1 MFFFYNNIGDIMRK
15 YYLFIIRDEY
25 YRKYKKKQNI
35 LYKALYYL
43 YKSNEYDLNH
53 GFYLYD
59 KICNIFSV
67 KLLNN
72 YIKNK
77 YEYKMINNKII
88 KLNSIIEHT
97 IVQINYS
104 CIIVIT
110 DINIPEIFK
119 TFNIYNKRIF
129 VCDFNNQDYF
139 WLNEQISKFPR
150 NKSYNEIGD

>member
-1 MFFFYNNIGDIMRK
+1 MSFFYNTIGDNMRK

-25 YRKYKKKQNI
+25 YRKYRKKPNI

-43 YKSNEYDLNH
+43 YNTNEYDLNH

-77 YEYKMINNKII
+77 YEYKMLNKKIL
-88 KLNSIIEHT
+88 KLNSIIENT
-97 IVQINYS
+97 FIQINYS
-104 CIIVIT
+104 CVIILT
-110 DINIPEIFK
+110 NINMPAVFK

-129 VCDFNNQDYF
+129 VCDFINRDYF
-139 WLNEQISKFPR
+139 WLNEQISKYSY
-150 NKSYNEIGD
+150 KKTYNEIGD